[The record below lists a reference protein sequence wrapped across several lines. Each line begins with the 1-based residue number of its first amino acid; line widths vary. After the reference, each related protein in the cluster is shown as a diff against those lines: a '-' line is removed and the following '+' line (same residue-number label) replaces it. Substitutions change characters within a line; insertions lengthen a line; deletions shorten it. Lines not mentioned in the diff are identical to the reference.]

1 MIVIYICFLPLL
13 APSVE
18 MTPLITHGHVGKN
31 VSFTCTGWSTW
42 FNIQNNVKYIC
53 RSPCLK
59 DNDIIIK
66 AAFGKSERKGRLYI
80 FNKGNSL
87 TVTLTDL
94 KPSDS
99 QTFVCGI
106 ERFFKDSFQEV
117 KLNVTADLDKTA
129 KTVSPGLSVTSTVT
143 DSPFTSSSRA
153 GSIINIA
160 PSKTSLYITMTT
172 ASETSGSRTMPYL
185 VTGVIM
191 LTIMLI
197 ALTILRETVKRQ
209 LLSSTD
215 CQQDGTQLEV
225 EYDEIRTEAH
235 LAEEPLIVVCPINSP
250 PDTDLNSLGA
260 IYSNCQNTTS
270 TVLSS
275 HAKSVSLNSSSKSRV
290 SPEGSRAER
299 RDAGPENDA
308 MLYSLLQLPKQPT
321 DMN

>member
-1 MIVIYICFLPLL
+1 MCWYYRDGPHSLA

-117 KLNVTADLDKTA
+117 KLNVTAEKHAVVELI
-129 KTVSPGLSVTSTVT
+129 P
-143 DSPFTSSSRA
+143 PF
-153 GSIINIA
+153 
-160 PSKTSLYITMTT
+160 SLWFHWL
-172 ASETSGSRTMPYL
+172 GTMPYL

-209 LLSSTD
+209 L
-215 CQQDGTQLEV
+215 CKIWKTQLHIA
-225 EYDEIRTEAH
+225 YITNQFWKH
-235 LAEEPLIVVCPINSP
+235 TNKNYPLRF
-250 PDTDLNSLGA
+250 
-260 IYSNCQNTTS
+260 CQCQVLTANK
-270 TVLSS
+270 TVRSW
-275 HAKSVSLNSSSKSRV
+275 
-290 SPEGSRAER
+290 
-299 RDAGPENDA
+299 
-308 MLYSLLQLPKQPT
+308 
-321 DMN
+321 